1 MSRAS
6 QLLAVALLLPLL
18 FAARG
23 VAQEEPEPTPP
34 PADSQES
41 EPAEESESEPSDV
54 EPPAEEPP
62 GEEPPDEEPQTEDA
76 EPTDDDA
83 GEEEPSE
90 EPAPPELTPEERAKI
105 EEARRKR
112 EERQAKR
119 EARKAAEEAKA
130 RERKAKEASKEERQ
144 EGKVLAKAYAA
155 LDREELKN
163 ALQGFRAYIDL
174 AGKDAFAGYMGVART
189 QLALGEPAS
198 AIESAL
204 EAAKLTEVGAQKAE
218 ALIFAGDASLMARPR
233 DEETLQPLP
242 GTELYETTAVR
253 FFLQALTADPQD
265 NSEAIERLEQWF
277 PTPQDERTERLYA
290 RYLEMHPAGAL
301 HHAKRLAG
309 AYEAL
314 LTGRAGAHV
323 AVTGGI
329 SPPVKVSGRR
339 PPYPM
344 RAGGK
349 ARRLVA
355 DLLIEA
361 DGTVS
366 RAKVLNGP
374 SPKHDRRASETLR
387 SWVFEPAR
395 LPNGEPVPVHYVV
408 VANAVAPSPSED
420 EEIEEEETTAEE
432 EAEAEE
438 ADEG

>member
-90 EPAPPELTPEERAKI
+90 EPAPPELTPEEQAKI

-265 NSEAIERLEQWF
+265 NSEAIERARFWLIALEVAMTLAIVANCVNWMLDMRGEFLRDTGIDEQNVLIVHTEPWAPEF
-277 PTPQDERTERLYA
+277 KDEEFVHVQRDHSRSGRLRGSGDTSGAHRKPPTWLR
-290 RYLEMHPAGAL
+290 
-301 HHAKRLAG
+301 
-309 AYEAL
+309 
-314 LTGRAGAHV
+314 GRA
-323 AVTGGI
+323 
-329 SPPVKVSGRR
+329 
-339 PPYPM
+339 
-344 RAGGK
+344 
-349 ARRLVA
+349 
-355 DLLIEA
+355 
-361 DGTVS
+361 
-366 RAKVLNGP
+366 
-374 SPKHDRRASETLR
+374 
-387 SWVFEPAR
+387 
-395 LPNGEPVPVHYVV
+395 LPW
-408 VANAVAPSPSED
+408 
-420 EEIEEEETTAEE
+420 
-432 EAEAEE
+432 
-438 ADEG
+438 